1 MNRLEVQS
9 LVHRSPVY
17 KKESPIGK
25 LPKLQRAKAP
35 KNRPQSITAQKNAV
49 DDAAKKV
56 ARDIQLAEKKK
67 QDKQNQKDKQA
78 KEKLKIKKEVQKQ
91 INQMTFLFDDKKNKL

>member
-1 MNRLEVQS
+1 MERLEINS
-9 LVHRSPVY
+9 LLHRPTVF

-56 ARDIQLAEKKK
+56 ARDIQSAEKKK
-67 QDKQNQKDKQA
+67 QDKQNQKDKQE